1 MTLPEFKQVGKL
13 TVAHFRQHPGRL
25 FLTLFSTI
33 AAACVV
39 VWVVS
44 GYDSLVEKF
53 DGFAENYI
61 GRYELLVVAANPRGE
76 SGFGNAKPE
85 PLSKEMLDE
94 LRADPVVAS
103 LDAVFTTRSTVRNP
117 NRSPLDSMRSRS
129 SRGPR
134 TPEAGKEAAAKDT
147 PAKSGEGSK
156 AGEASKS
163 GETPTIPGF
172 SRAEGGTEA
181 SPIMNAAVVAT
192 GRTPTLVGTDA
203 REAPYK
209 VVQGRWIDPNKPD
222 ALETVISESVAE
234 QQELKLGDEVSVGKA
249 RGAGEMRLPFEIP
262 EPTENERSKET
273 RLKVVGIVS
282 SIKSSPTVRFRVGLP
297 MTRGAALDRGP
308 TASAVYVPVAL
319 AEKISGQ
326 PVEYSF
332 AGIVFKPNT
341 NQAMFRETWMPK
353 IAKATPAAEFQSL
366 ADVDSELNNSAGSES
381 IKIQAYSATGI
392 SMLAALFIIFTTLS
406 MGVHERIRQFAV
418 LRAVALTKQQ
428 IAGIIALESLLLGV
442 LGWAG
447 GLLAGWSLFSLA
459 KQWKPE
465 LFQGG
470 EGLGTWCIALSGI
483 CSLGGALA
491 AAILPAWR
499 ATRVSPL
506 EAMAPAQQTNS
517 TKLGLWGTVIGL
529 ILIAVNPLVVF
540 WLPIKDTA
548 RYGISTALGCTSM
561 AIGFVLLAPA
571 TIMLAEKLLGP
582 LIARL
587 LGLNPKLL
595 ASQLTTNLWRTL
607 GTTVA
612 LTLGLGLFV
621 TMQTWGYS
629 MLGPFTPGDWVPEY
643 LVKLSPTGIP
653 LENAAEMGSVA
664 GVKPNEFSPLIVEQT
679 KFAADFVGANDRANA
694 ARQDNCVFIGV
705 DPEQALGGDKP
716 LFKFRFVEGTREDAI
731 KRLKSTRSCLVPD
744 HFAREGNLKVGDKCT
759 VIPPDAPDRTLEYE
773 IAGVVSMDGW
783 HWLSKS
789 GLRIRSG
796 GRSSGL
802 MFTDASR
809 AATDYGIKRAT
820 FYWLNSSGKHATED
834 EEKEEIKT
842 LTAAIQPL
850 ADKYYDPEIAAKMRG
865 RGGRMGM
872 GGIGRGSADDAPRSL
887 TTVTVEAS
895 ESVRRKITARA
906 DGIIWALSQLPLIT
920 LGVTSIGVINT
931 VLSSIRARRWE
942 LGVMRS
948 LGVTR
953 FGLFRLILAEAI
965 LVGLAACLL
974 SFAFGSM
981 AGYCGTGVT
990 RYINVRGGM
999 VTPLIIPWAKLAVGF
1014 LLTLGLC
1021 ILAALWP
1028 AFRTGREEPLRLLQ
1042 AGRAAM

>member
-1 MTLPEFKQVGKL
+1 MTLQEFKQVVKL
-13 TVAHFRQHPGRL
+13 TLAHFRQHPGRL

-76 SGFGNAKPE
+76 SGFGNARPE
-85 PLSKEMLDE
+85 PLSKEMLEE
-94 LRADPVVAS
+94 LRADPAVAS
-103 LDAVFTTRSTVRNP
+103 LDAVYTTRSTVRNP
-117 NRSPLDSMRSRS
+117 NRSPMDAMRSRS
-129 SRGPR
+129 GRSSRSAEGSNQ
-134 TPEAGKEAAAKDT
+134 TAGKEAA
-147 PAKSGEGSK
+147 
-156 AGEASKS
+156 SKS
-163 GETPTIPGF
+163 GEAAKSATTTPPSGF
-172 SRAEGGTEA
+172 SRAGGTEA
-181 SPIMNAAVVAT
+181 SPIMTTNVIST
-192 GRTPTLVGTDA
+192 GRTPTVVGINA
-203 REAPYK
+203 SEAPYK
-209 VVQGRWIDPNKPD
+209 VVQGRWFDPNQPD
-222 ALETVISESVAE
+222 ALEAVISENVAE
-234 QQELKLGDEVSVGKA
+234 QLELKLGDEIAVG
-249 RGAGEMRLPFEIP
+249 GTGGFGSFRLPMDIP
-262 EPTENERSKET
+262 EPTDAEKAKET

-282 SIKSSPTVRFRVGLP
+282 SIKHSPTVRFRVGLP
-297 MTRGAALDRGP
+297 MTRGPALDRGP

-326 PVEYSF
+326 PAEYNF
-332 AGIVFKPNT
+332 AGIVFKPET
-341 NQAMFRETWMPK
+341 NQPQFRERWMAK
-353 IAKATPAAEFQSL
+353 IAAAKPTAEFQSL
-366 ADVDSELNNSAGSES
+366 ADVDEELNNSAGSES

-428 IAGIIALESLLLGV
+428 IAGIIFFESLLLGL

-459 KQWKPE
+459 KSWKPD

-470 EGLGTWCIALSGI
+470 ESLGTWCIVLSGI

-491 AAILPAWR
+491 AAVLPAWR
-499 ATRVSPL
+499 ATKVSPL
-506 EAMAPAQQTNS
+506 DAMAPAQQPNT
-517 TKLGLWGTVIGL
+517 TKVGLWSTVIGL
-529 ILIAVNPLVVF
+529 LLIAVNPLVVF
-540 WLPIKDTA
+540 WLPIQDTA
-548 RYGISTALGCTSM
+548 RYGISAALGCTSM
-561 AIGFVLLAPA
+561 AIGFILLAPA
-571 TIMLAEKLLGP
+571 TIILTEKLLGP
-582 LIARL
+582 LVARL
-587 LGLNPKLL
+587 LVLNPKLL
-595 ASQLTTNLWRTL
+595 ASQLSTNLWRTL

-653 LENAAEMGSVA
+653 LEHADELGSVP
-664 GVKPNEFSPLIVEQT
+664 GVKQNQFAPLVVEQT
-679 KFAADFVGANDRANA
+679 KFAEDFVGANDRANA

-705 DPEQALGGDKP
+705 DPEQALGGTNP
-716 LFKFRFVEGTREDAI
+716 LFKFRFVEGTRDEAI
-731 KRLKSTRSCLVPD
+731 QRLKSTRSCLVPD
-744 HFAREGNLKVGDKCT
+744 HFAREGNFNVGDKFT
-759 VIPPDAPDRTLEYE
+759 VIPPEAPDTKLEYE

-789 GLRIRSG
+789 GLRVRSG

-809 AATDYGIKRAT
+809 AAVDYNIKRVT
-820 FYWLNSSGKHATED
+820 FYWLNSSGQHATED
-834 EEKEEIKT
+834 DEKQEIQT
-842 LTAAIQPL
+842 LAAAIQPL
-850 ADKYYDPEIAAKMRG
+850 SDKYYDAEAAAKLRGRSGRFGMGGFG
-865 RGGRMGM
+865 RGGNND
-872 GGIGRGSADDAPRSL
+872 SSPRTL
-887 TTVTVEAS
+887 TTVSVEAS
-895 ESVRRKITARA
+895 EGVRRKITARA

-920 LGVTSIGVINT
+920 LYVTSIGVINT

-965 LVGLAACLL
+965 LVGIAAILL
-974 SFAFGSM
+974 SFAFGTM

-999 VTPLIIPWAKLAVGF
+999 VTPLIVPWAKLAIGF
-1014 LLTLGLC
+1014 SITIGLC

-1028 AFRTGREEPLRLLQ
+1028 AIRTGHTEPLRLLQ
-1042 AGRAAM
+1042 AGRAVM